1 MAAEIII
8 EYLIEAKHEALVLT
22 ASPQL
27 IYLLHGAND
36 DDALVLH
43 DVSQH
48 ASVHIFWLHRH
59 PVTRKLSF
67 FYLFG

>member
-8 EYLIEAKHEALVLT
+8 EYLIEAKHEAIVLT
-22 ASPQL
+22 ASPQH

-43 DVSQH
+43 DVPQH
-48 ASVHIFWLHRH
+48 ASVYIFWLHGH
-59 PVTRKLSF
+59 PITRKRSF
-67 FYLFG
+67 FHLFG